1 MNILPPQCN
10 EDCYF
15 QNYFKYLKYDFH
27 KLFKY
32 CYLFWFHRSLEIY
45 FWFLLISDI
54 TLQFLY
60 FTLGQN
66 SISNLINQREG
77 NLR

>member
-1 MNILPPQCN
+1 MTFTNCLNIAI
-10 EDCYF
+10 YF
-15 QNYFKYLKYDFH
+15 D
-27 KLFKY
+27 
-32 CYLFWFHRSLEIY
+32 FHRSLEIY